1 MELFQTDDHYIVQD
15 GQHSLWCSR
24 SDGKLDPQE
33 GSALANAWN
42 PVCLGTV
49 DGVIGKI
56 KVHPD
61 SSWRLLLISG
71 QRLVGSLPGGHH
83 VYCITR
89 IAILPLSES
98 SHPDIDIE
106 RCSKHHFG
114 MKKTKMIMKPA
125 TAQQKA
131 LTKTWNSIKAVTQVR
146 KKEVKEREKH
156 ERRITEELLK
166 MFTDSE
172 WFYYTRTG
180 DLTNTLQ
187 RQHTGETKHDW
198 DERFFWNQHMLQ
210 DIFACT
216 DKDLAGHW
224 TVPIIQGYVSIRA
237 CKMIFEE
244 EDENGL
250 SSSWTPEE
258 LSEFK
263 LILISR
269 RSKHRAGTR
278 YRRRG
283 IDGTGACANYVET
296 EQIIQTREHSVSF
309 VQVRGSM
316 PVFFT
321 QPGIKY
327 KPPPRLE
334 KDEDETRPA
343 CEAHFEEQTALYRR
357 VVIINLVEQVGREDI
372 IGQAFMKQVLLLDS
386 PLLTYVTFDFHDYCR
401 GLKFENVS
409 VLIDSIRDIIKDM
422 RFCWIDGQGVILEQR
437 SVFRVNCMDC
447 LDRTNVVQTALARAV
462 LSMQLRKLGI
472 LLPDQRLPPTVK
484 QTYQDMWAS
493 NGDIISRQYAGTA
506 ALKGD
511 YTRTG
516 ERKFTGMMR
525 DGYHS
530 ANRYLQNQFK
540 DAYKQVTIDLMLGNE
555 EVLEDLSVITEQK
568 VSDEE
573 AAEEVWSNVKEENI
587 TQLTQHCLKLLV
599 PKHEVKHYIG
609 GWVLINC
616 DPIDPEESD
625 EEDRDVIL
633 LITEKAY
640 YIANYD
646 DEAEKITQYER
657 INIEDMEAIGI
668 GSAAAFFSNTKDKCI
683 RVYHSFCGDGDYFH
697 TLKVLP
703 GRNKHESDDILH
715 NVIEAFAR
723 ARSSNTLGLK
733 VIEDK
738 MERKARKVPQE
749 LIKLTSQKRLTMWLQ
764 DKFVPEMVIKKHSE
778 PRDRQPRRP
787 ASRPGPRT
795 AAVSRYLQSVS
806 NKVTNLNLI
815 QRARNKK
822 KNLGN
827 VPHTL
832 IYQKST
838 DSDATEEDGSVR
850 IDCDRNDVD
859 TYDDFDDSPYSSS
872 TDTSYD
878 ALSIGDCLE
887 ILGGNIPNYPQE
899 NPDDPIMLNDGDIML
914 PTCGELAT
922 DPCRNQRSFKRRHIT
937 PRKKHS
943 KGHAAYDDRIVDPD
957 KSNPDGLVECKDA
970 DLKLDYD
977 NDRILDQAKQVD
989 KVSSEDGVT
998 NQDGMSELSDSHLP
1012 DHKTGIDSKSEAL
1025 SLHDQRLQDSMN
1037 HETADE
1043 GKISESLQHRIP
1055 EFHDHLPVDSRSFSE
1070 NGRSG
1075 NTLAED
1081 EASIDYEGQRS
1092 GSPLFKPE
1100 LQVSELA
1107 NDNDEIL
1114 VTMNPLPEVLPIDLR
1129 DLKTAPR
1136 SLVTKSPHKSHSE
1149 NSLADLLAGKGNQ
1162 EMEKAADVDNT
1173 AQTKEEEQTQRKFKN
1188 PFRNINLNMNFTRAS
1203 SIRASQRKAK
1213 MLMEMQ
1219 MRSQNCRT
1227 RFLQL

>member
-24 SDGKLDPQE
+24 SDGKLEPQH

-71 QRLVGSLPGGHH
+71 QRLVGSLPGGHN

-125 TAQQKA
+125 SAQQKA
-131 LTKTWNSIKAVTQVR
+131 LTKTWNSIKSVTQVK

-166 MFTDSE
+166 MFTESD
-172 WFYYTRTG
+172 WFFYTRTG

-187 RQHTGETKHDW
+187 RQHTGDGEHDW

-216 DKDLAGHW
+216 DKELANHW
-224 TVPIIQGYVSIRA
+224 TVPIIQGYVSIRE

-244 EDENGL
+244 EGENGL

-269 RSKHRAGTR
+269 RSRHRAGTR

-283 IDGTGACANYVET
+283 IDDTGACANYVET
-296 EQIIQTREHSVSF
+296 EQIIQTQEHTVSF

-327 KPPPRLE
+327 KPPPRLD
-334 KDEDETRPA
+334 KDEEETRPA
-343 CEAHFEEQTALYRR
+343 CEAHFDEQTALYRR
-357 VVIINLVEQVGREDI
+357 VVIINLVEQMGREDI
-372 IGQAFMKQVLLLDS
+372 IGQAFMKQVLLLNS
-386 PLLTYVTFDFHDYCR
+386 PLLTYITFDFHDYCR

-437 SVFRVNCMDC
+437 NVFRVNCMDC
-447 LDRTNVVQTALARAV
+447 LDRTNVVQTAVARAV

-472 LLPDQRLPPTVK
+472 LLPDQRLPRIIR

-516 ERKFTGMMR
+516 ERKISGMMK

-555 EVLEDLSVITEQK
+555 ELLEDLSVITEQK

-587 TQLTQHCLKLLV
+587 AQLTQHCLKLLV
-599 PKHEVKHYIG
+599 PKHEVKHYIR

-616 DPIDPEESD
+616 DPIDPDDSD
-625 EEDRDVIL
+625 DDDRDVIL

-640 YIANYD
+640 YIASYD

-668 GSAAAFFSNTKDKCI
+668 GSAAVFFSNTKDRCI
-683 RVYHSFCGDGDYFH
+683 RVYHSFCGESDYFH

-715 NVIEAFAR
+715 SVIEAFAS
-723 ARSSNTLGLK
+723 ARSANTLGLN

-738 MERKARKVPQE
+738 MERKARKEPQE

-778 PRDRQPRRP
+778 PRDGQPRRP

-795 AAVSRYLQSVS
+795 AVVTRYLQNMG

-815 QRARNKK
+815 QRARNRK

-832 IYQKST
+832 VYQKST
-838 DSDATEEDGSVR
+838 DSNVTDDEDTTVR
-850 IDCDRNDVD
+850 IEDVDND

-872 TDTSYD
+872 TETSYD

-887 ILGGNIPNYPQE
+887 ILGGNVPNYPQE
-899 NPDDPIMLNDGDIML
+899 NPDDPVMLNDGDIVL
-914 PTCGELAT
+914 PTCGDIAT
-922 DPCRNQRSFKRRHIT
+922 DPCRNQRSFTRRHIT
-937 PRKKHS
+937 PRRKHS
-943 KGHAAYDDRIVDPD
+943 KSHAAYDDRIAEPEKENQNGLTENKDVDFKLEYD
-957 KSNPDGLVECKDA
+957 QHQTGE
-970 DLKLDYD
+970 DLQSGAMNELEEQHHD
-977 NDRILDQAKQVD
+977 DQENQNMTNEE
-989 KVSSEDGVT
+989 KVAES
-998 NQDGMSELSDSHLP
+998 
-1012 DHKTGIDSKSEAL
+1012 
-1025 SLHDQRLQDSMN
+1025 LQDM
-1037 HETADE
+1037 
-1043 GKISESLQHRIP
+1043 ISESQDDSPALSHTASEDVQHP
-1055 EFHDHLPVDSRSFSE
+1055 
-1070 NGRSG
+1070 
-1075 NTLAED
+1075 LAED
-1081 EASIDYEGQRS
+1081 EPTIDVEGQRS
-1092 GSPLFKPE
+1092 QPALSKPD
-1100 LQVSELA
+1100 LQVSELP
-1107 NDNDEIL
+1107 NDNEVL
-1114 VTMNPLPEVLPIDLR
+1114 VTMNPLPEIFPIDLR
-1129 DLKTAPR
+1129 DLKTSSR
-1136 SLVTKSPHKSHSE
+1136 SLITKSPHKSHSE
-1149 NSLADLLAGKGNQ
+1149 NSLADLLAGK
-1162 EMEKAADVDNT
+1162 EDLETKKSEDADET
-1173 AQTKEEEQTQRKFKN
+1173 ARTRDEEQTQRKFKN
-1188 PFRNINLNMNFTRAS
+1188 PFRNFNLNMNFTRANN
-1203 SIRASQRKAK
+1203 IRASQRKAK

-1219 MRSQNCRT
+1219 MRSQNCRS
-1227 RFLQL
+1227 RFIQL